1 MSARQTQR
9 RVYSGAEASENNFTK
24 HLDSGA
30 SDAFKKPW
38 HRLERGLRL
47 NRLRA
52 FSEKE
57 SAALQ
62 LSATELAALFALLA
76 KALDKKLLN
85 SKTTVIY
92 DSELEAITEVKGL
105 VMHRGSDGIMRF
117 QLVEKKAG
125 MTFRKRKNGVGTG
138 TGTDSDRETAAV

>member
-1 MSARQTQR
+1 MSSPAIKVTQR
-9 RVYSGAEASENNFTK
+9 KIYTPSDGAEETFTR

-52 FSEKE
+52 FAEAEVQK
-57 SAALQ
+57 LQ
-62 LSATELAALFALLA
+62 LSAAESTALFSLLS
-76 KALDKKLLN
+76 KSLDKKLLN

-92 DSELEAITEVKGL
+92 DTEREMIMEIKGL
-105 VMHRGSDGIMRF
+105 IMHRGSDGIMRF
-117 QLVEKKAG
+117 QIVEKKAG
-125 MTFRKRKNGVGTG
+125 MTFRKRKGGA
-138 TGTDSDRETAAV
+138 EAATAAATETS

>member
-1 MSARQTQR
+1 MSVRTTQR
-9 RVYSGAEASENNFTK
+9 RIYSGAEASEDNLTK

-57 SAALQ
+57 AGALQ
-62 LSATELAALFALLA
+62 LSAAESAALFGLLS

-92 DSELEAITEVKGL
+92 DSDVETITEIKGL
-105 VMHRGSDGIMRF
+105 VMHRGSDGVMRF

-125 MTFRKRKNGVGTG
+125 MTFRKRKGDGDAG
-138 TGTDSDRETAAV
+138 AAAAATATTTT